1 MKEKLVPLRDVKN
14 YSFNEQIELFR
25 DHCVQL
31 PEGVYAKFVGS
42 GVSCTYY
49 PEEDNS
55 CIHTFPV
62 VGKIV
67 EFVRVK
73 QFPEAPNVD

>member
-1 MKEKLVPLRDVKN
+1 MKEILVSLGDVKK

-25 DHCVQL
+25 NHCVRL
-31 PEGVYAKFVGS
+31 PKGVYAEFIGS

-49 PEEDNS
+49 SEEDNS
-55 CIHTFPV
+55 LIHTLPV

-73 QFPEAPNVD
+73 QFPEAPRVD